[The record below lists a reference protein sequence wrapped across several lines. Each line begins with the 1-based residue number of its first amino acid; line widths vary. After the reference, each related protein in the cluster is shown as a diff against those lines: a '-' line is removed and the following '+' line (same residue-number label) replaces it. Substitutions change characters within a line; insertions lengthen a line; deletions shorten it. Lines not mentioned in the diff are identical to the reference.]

1 MGALVTSGFD
11 NILIFALLLL
21 PPAQPAY
28 FKRKISTGF
37 GDGKTLAL
45 TSAVT
50 VFLSLRVLQK
60 KILPFLPR
68 RFSVPFLPSQRR
80 KRVSLSFGKIFQSTE
95 HQLRVFVLEREKV
108 FVLVPRPFSLS
119 LSHSF
124 ASESKDMRHVLSH
137 KSDINGYTQ
146 HHANGSIQ

>member
-60 KILPFLPR
+60 KNSPL
-68 RFSVPFLPSQRR
+68 
-80 KRVSLSFGKIFQSTE
+80 
-95 HQLRVFVLEREKV
+95 
-108 FVLVPRPFSLS
+108 
-119 LSHSF
+119 F
-124 ASESKDMRHVLSH
+124 AEAV
-137 KSDINGYTQ
+137 
-146 HHANGSIQ
+146 